1 MKTFKDTVNRNNT
14 SFRAKLGELNGQ
26 KSALSEEKKQLEVK
40 TASLEQELA
49 SLRSSQTSN
58 TEGNTVAAAQ
68 TQELQKQN
76 GIIVRRS
83 QYSCYKTDCALQ
95 ANLRAECDKLLAEK
109 EALNKAHPTSAEAG
123 AVAPTDWEA
132 ERAQLVKSRDEA
144 LEKAKVCI
152 SMPPT
157 VLQPQISR

>member
-26 KSALSEEKKQLEVK
+26 KSALSEEKKQLEAK

-58 TEGNTVAAAQ
+58 TEGNAVAAAQ

-83 QYSCYKTDCALQ
+83 GIFLLQ
-95 ANLRAECDKLLAEK
+95 N
-109 EALNKAHPTSAEAG
+109 
-123 AVAPTDWEA
+123 
-132 ERAQLVKSRDEA
+132 
-144 LEKAKVCI
+144 
-152 SMPPT
+152 
-157 VLQPQISR
+157 